1 MADLNSV
8 QSFSPS
14 NFNVE
19 PVVKRNQQQGGTT
32 PLSMLEMANTARSL
46 TALQKEQALLEPGI
60 EQGKATS
67 KKTQIEAFRSHFS
80 TLVSQGA
87 DLLKKDNLTP
97 EDISNRYTEIN
108 KNLPGGEDPKALS
121 QVLSAM
127 PSKNQNESNSA
138 YQARLKGYVATN
150 LTKGLENQAQFESAF
165 PATQQID
172 TGGATATIASGNP
185 LTAVIQPGSPTGPFA
200 IKALAPQVVTN
211 QITGAPTAFGGGVAP
226 QFGGVGYKVPQGQPA
241 QQAPITQPATQPA
254 NPPMVTQGG
263 NQPSMP
269 NPQAP
274 AIKESADDQ
283 LKQLPNESPA
293 NFNARVAQVQNSF
306 VKAQDQF
313 NNTSSE
319 FGHIPTIKNINNNII
334 NLLKDPEV
342 NTGSVQNFLSKKL
355 GKENLSPKEQELA
368 KYLGQ
373 RVQNLS
379 PKSDADAANK
389 KEAYGNLQ
397 MKKEAL
403 MDLVRQDQA
412 WVTSQE
418 LQAKGVLKNGGS
430 ATSPNFGK
438 VAKFNNQ
445 FTQFASDPNLM
456 KYISIIGENPDKA
469 ELDASDIKDIQ
480 KEFGSMSLQ
489 KRQEMELKRKTLL
502 RLVNGGK

>member
-8 QSFSPS
+8 QSFAPT

-108 KNLPGGEDPKALS
+108 KNLPGGEDPKALA

-226 QFGGVGYKVPQGQPA
+226 QFGGVGYKVPQGQPV
-241 QQAPITQPATQPA
+241 QQTPMQQNA
-254 NPPMVTQGG
+254 PMVAPQNAPQSGG
-263 NQPSMP
+263 
-269 NPQAP
+269 
-274 AIKESADDQ
+274 
-283 LKQLPNESPA
+283 QLPAQAGNASQQQRGQDRFIQGADETVPQFA
-293 NFNARVAQVQNSF
+293 ARVAAPKVSY
-306 VKAQDQF
+306 AQANDQY
-313 NNTSSE
+313 NNVSSE
-319 FGHIPTIKNINNNII
+319 FGHIPTIKNANSNIMR
-334 NLLKDPEV
+334 LLDDPKV
-342 NTGSVQNFLSKKL
+342 DTGAVQKYLA
-355 GKENLSPKEQELA
+355 GKTNYGSLNDKQQELA
-368 KYLGQ
+368 KFLEQ
-373 RVQNLS
+373 RIQNMS
-379 PKSDADAANK
+379 SKSDKDADSKRA
-389 KEAYGNLQ
+389 AYGNIGL
-397 MKKEAL
+397 KKETL
-403 MDLVRQDQA
+403 KELIRNDNI
-412 WVTSQE
+412 WVTQQDLLS
-418 LQAKGVLKNGGS
+418 KGNLNNGGS
-430 ATSPNFGK
+430 GANPNYVK
-438 VAKFNNQ
+438 VDAFNKQ
-445 FTQFASDPNLM
+445 FSKLAQDPNLM
-456 KYISIIGENPDKA
+456 KYISLVGENPA
-469 ELDASDIKDIQ
+469 EISIRDDDHKVAREYFKNLSNEQ
-480 KEFGSMSLQ
+480 
-489 KRQEMELKRKTLL
+489 RQRLELNRKTLL
-502 RLVNGGK
+502 KLVEGQ